1 LSKIRHRLPFRFDIP
16 PEEHHARWY
25 DVKVLKRFN
34 SVVFSS
40 GGKELPMRLRI
51 LEGRDSLGKAA
62 AAQAAA
68 AIQRAIGA
76 KGKARIIGASAASQ
90 FEFLQV
96 LTSTPGIDWKK
107 VELFHL
113 DEYIGL
119 PKTHPA
125 SFCKFLQDRLV
136 SKTGIVTYH
145 FLDGEKN
152 PAEVIRQTNEAI
164 SAAPVDV
171 AFVGI
176 GENGHLAFNDPPA
189 DFEIEEPFIVVNLDQ
204 ACRQQQVGEGWFANM
219 DAVPK
224 QAISMSVKQVL
235 KSREILAVVPGPKK
249 AQAIKACFDGP
260 VSPMA
265 PSSILRTH
273 PNATIYLD
281 RESAALLSPEALSA
295 LSASA

>member
-1 LSKIRHRLPFRFDIP
+1 
-16 PEEHHARWY
+16 
-25 DVKVLKRFN
+25 
-34 SVVFSS
+34 
-40 GGKELPMRLRI
+40 MRLRV
-51 LEGRDSLGKAA
+51 LEGRNRLGSAA

-68 AIQRAIGA
+68 AIGRAIRQ

-90 FEFLQV
+90 SEFLEA
-96 LTSTPGIDWKK
+96 LTSTPGIDWTA

-125 SFCKFLQDRLV
+125 SFCKFLQDRLI

-145 FLDGEKN
+145 FLDGEKD
-152 PAEVIRQTNEAI
+152 PSEVIRRTNEAI
-164 SAAPVDV
+164 RIAPIDV

-189 DFEIEEPFIVVNLDQ
+189 DFEIEEPYIVVTLDE
-204 ACRQQQVGEGWFANM
+204 ACRRQQVGEGWFATIEE
-219 DAVPK
+219 VPK

-235 KSREILAVVPGPKK
+235 KSKEILAVVPGPKK

-273 PNATIYLD
+273 PNATVYLD
-281 RESAALLSPEALSA
+281 RESAALLSAEAQAA
-295 LSASA
+295 LGASM

>member
-1 LSKIRHRLPFRFDIP
+1 MRIR
-16 PEEHHARWY
+16 
-25 DVKVLKRFN
+25 
-34 SVVFSS
+34 VF
-40 GGKELPMRLRI
+40 
-51 LEGRDSLGKAA
+51 EGRGALGKAA

-68 AIQRAIGA
+68 GIQRAIQE

-90 FEFLQV
+90 FEFLEA

-119 PKTHPA
+119 AKTHPA
-125 SFCKFLQDRLV
+125 SFCKFLQDRLIE
-136 SKTGIVTYH
+136 KTGITEYH
-145 FLDGEKN
+145 LLNGEED
-152 PAEVIRQTNEAI
+152 AGTVIRRTNQAI
-164 SAAPVDV
+164 SAAPIDV

-189 DFEIEEPFIVVNLDQ
+189 DFSAEDPYIIVSLDE
-204 ACRQQQVGEGWFANM
+204 ACRRQQVGEGWFADIQM
-219 DAVPK
+219 VPQK
-224 QAISMSVKQVL
+224 AISMSVRQVL
-235 KSREILAVVPGPKK
+235 KSKEILAVVPGPKK

-281 RESAALLSPEALSA
+281 RESAALLSQETLNALT
-295 LSASA
+295 ASE

>member
-1 LSKIRHRLPFRFDIP
+1 
-16 PEEHHARWY
+16 
-25 DVKVLKRFN
+25 
-34 SVVFSS
+34 
-40 GGKELPMRLRI
+40 MRLRI

-68 AIQRAIGA
+68 AIQRAIDA

-90 FEFLQV
+90 FEFLEA
-96 LTSTPGIDWKK
+96 LTSAPGIDWKK

-125 SFCKFLQDRLV
+125 SFCKFLQDRLI

-145 FLDGEKN
+145 FLDGEKD
-152 PAEVIRQTNEAI
+152 PTEVIRQASEAI

-235 KSREILAVVPGPKK
+235 KSKEILAVVPGPKK
-249 AQAIKACFDGP
+249 AQAIKACFDEP
-260 VSPMA
+260 ISPMA

-281 RESAALLSPEALSA
+281 LDSAALLSPATLSA
-295 LSASA
+295 LASSV

>member
-1 LSKIRHRLPFRFDIP
+1 
-16 PEEHHARWY
+16 
-25 DVKVLKRFN
+25 
-34 SVVFSS
+34 
-40 GGKELPMRLRI
+40 MRLRI
-51 LEGRDSLGKAA
+51 LEGRDGLGKAA
-62 AAQAAA
+62 ATQAAA
-68 AIQRAIGA
+68 AIQRAIRA
-76 KGKARIIGASAASQ
+76 KRKARVIGASAASQ
-90 FEFLQV
+90 IEFLEA
-96 LTSTPGIDWKK
+96 LTSTPDIDWKR

-125 SFCKFLQDRLV
+125 SFCKFLQDRVV
-136 SKTGIVTYH
+136 SKTGIANCH
-145 FLDGEKN
+145 FLDGEKD
-152 PAEVIRQTNEAI
+152 PAEVIRQANAAI
-164 SAAPVDV
+164 SAAPIDV

-189 DFEIEEPFIVVNLDQ
+189 DFAVEDPFIVVNLDL
-204 ACRQQQVGEGWFANM
+204 ACRQQQVGEGWFASI

-235 KSREILAVVPGPKK
+235 KSEEILAIVPGPKK

-273 PNATIYLD
+273 PNASIYLD
-281 RESAALLSPEALSA
+281 RESAALLSPAILSA
-295 LSASA
+295 LSVSA